1 MEYAIVEQA
10 GSDKL
15 LVVACDRLEPLQELL
30 GDLKVLTTFSGEYM
44 LACLNCL
51 SDNLNNAIP

>member
-30 GDLKVLTTFSGEYM
+30 GNLKVLSTFSGGF
-44 LACLNCL
+44 
-51 SDNLNNAIP
+51 STAIVSMI

>member
-10 GSDKL
+10 GSEKL

-30 GDLKVLTTFSGEYM
+30 GNLKVLSTFSGE
-44 LACLNCL
+44 
-51 SDNLNNAIP
+51 SIITRTFIERTRF

>member
-15 LVVACDRLEPLQELL
+15 LVVASDRLEPLQELL
-30 GDLKVLTTFSGEYM
+30 GKLKVLSTFSGGFSTAIVSM
-44 LACLNCL
+44 IRSK
-51 SDNLNNAIP
+51 SD